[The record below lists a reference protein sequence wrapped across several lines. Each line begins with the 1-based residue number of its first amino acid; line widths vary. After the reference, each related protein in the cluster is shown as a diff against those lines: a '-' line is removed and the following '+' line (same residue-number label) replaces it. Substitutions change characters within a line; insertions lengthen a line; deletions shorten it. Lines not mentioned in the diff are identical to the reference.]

1 MRRVAVPGPF
11 DATTRTG
18 GQSGRPVGAAP
29 GPRTPSRPRPVD
41 VPEPTFALHTDQD
54 GDAAVVRVVGELDLA
69 TAPQLR
75 ELLAN
80 LVARGSRHVT
90 LDLADMDFIDSTG
103 LKVFVA
109 GLQRLRDRGGE
120 LALQSPSAAALRVF
134 EITGLTT
141 IFANPSGNG
150 PRPNPDEVVRV
161 EDMSSA

>member
-1 MRRVAVPGPF
+1 MP
-11 DATTRTG
+11 DL
-18 GQSGRPVGAAP
+18 
-29 GPRTPSRPRPVD
+29 
-41 VPEPTFALHTDQD
+41 TFALHTDQD

-75 ELLAN
+75 ELLVD

-90 LDLADMDFIDSTG
+90 LDLAEMAFIDSTG

-109 GLQRLRDRGGE
+109 GLQRLRDCGGE
-120 LALQSPSAAALRVF
+120 LALRSPSAGAMRVF

-141 IFANPSGNG
+141 IFANSSGNG
-150 PRPNPDEVVRV
+150 PPPNPNEVVRV